1 VARFGAQP
9 PRQRVLYNRRRLT
22 ACTACQYRRRFP
34 EVSDSQKKDGGPGEF
49 LPPAFPFFQH
59 QKGTSTMPNPPTGF
73 APGLTLTIASRI
85 AEVAL
90 AKGRELSLAPLT
102 VVVLDQAAT
111 AKLVLREDG
120 ASLLRPEI
128 AHGKAY
134 GAMALGFGGRELA
147 RRSAKMP
154 GFMNAFSDLCGGRAV
169 PVPGGV
175 LVRDASG
182 TILGAVGIS
191 GDASDK
197 DEVCAVA
204 GIEAVGLVADTGD
217 PE

>member
-1 VARFGAQP
+1 
-9 PRQRVLYNRRRLT
+9 
-22 ACTACQYRRRFP
+22 
-34 EVSDSQKKDGGPGEF
+34 
-49 LPPAFPFFQH
+49 
-59 QKGTSTMPNPPTGF
+59 MPNPPIGF
-73 APGLTLTIASRI
+73 AHGLTLAAASRI
-85 AEVAL
+85 AEVTL
-90 AKGRELSLAPLT
+90 AKGRELGLAPLT
-102 VVVLDQAAT
+102 VVVLDQAAQPK
-111 AKLVLREDG
+111 ALLREDG

-128 AHGKAY
+128 AMGKAF

-147 RRSAKMP
+147 RRSVKMP

-175 LVRDASG
+175 LVRDANG
-182 TILGAVGIS
+182 TILGAVGVS

-204 GIEAVGLVADTGD
+204 GIEAAGLVPDTGD